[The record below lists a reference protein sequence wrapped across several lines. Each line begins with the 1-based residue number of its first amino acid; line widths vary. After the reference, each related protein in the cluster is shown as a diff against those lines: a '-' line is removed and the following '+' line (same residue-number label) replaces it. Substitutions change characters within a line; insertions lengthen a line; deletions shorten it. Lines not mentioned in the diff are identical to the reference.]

1 MLGAIVTPRD
11 LLFSAHTHTH
21 THTRKQ
27 VNEMKVAYVHAFYP
41 AVISEV
47 VAAHDGVHGPGA
59 AA

>member
-1 MLGAIVTPRD
+1 MDAL
-11 LLFSAHTHTH
+11 HTH

>member
-1 MLGAIVTPRD
+1 MRAPTNSGISMDAL
-11 LLFSAHTHTH
+11 HTH